1 MSSRYREAKKL
12 LAHELWLIARERPD
26 TYPYPGDTPLA
37 LTLHFTYR
45 THRTADIDNLAG
57 GFMDAANG
65 ILWDDDKQVA
75 HLTVTRTVTGT
86 DSISFT
92 LAPTS
97 P

>member
-1 MSSRYREAKKL
+1 MSARYTEARFTCRAHL
-12 LAHELWLIARERPD
+12 TALALPC
-26 TYPYPGDTPLA
+26 YPADTPLA

-86 DSISFT
+86 DSISFA
-92 LAPTS
+92 LAPIA
-97 P
+97 